1 MDVDMEQTFDDNT
14 TSTPP
19 PRTRHG
25 RAHAKDGRPKK
36 PKAES
41 KLAAVVRRWLANVL
55 PTLPGMPLS
64 AGSSLLEWSVET
76 LVAQAP
82 KRWVVYE
89 PMVLLPTGSFSFST
103 GVPSSGKS
111 ATSTTKQ
118 SPPTSPTSPPSPA
131 PPLWQTVLAAVS
143 REQQDQLW
151 RNVLLAL
158 SPKGSGG
165 ANNAQL
171 THLAVNEGIPLYN
184 VEGGDDEN
192 ENGNKNDNDN
202 EKDDENVLRSP
213 TGLRPLYGDFGPA
226 TTAAGGPP
234 TDADFQR
241 AFWVSTKQNGLYQTW
256 APRWS
261 MFSRGN
267 IKEKAR
273 LLAWVGGPGQ
283 ERNMNANGWAVDL
296 YAGIGYFVF
305 SYAQRGLRVLGWEL
319 NPWSAEALRRGAARN
334 GWSVRVVRRDADLAR
349 PTADTV
355 FCGTSANE
363 EAGGVGDSEDREDT
377 EDTEDTEGEYD
388 DDEPAP
394 IVIFVEDNQHAARRL
409 AELQAAAASHPP
421 PLPSLSLGPVVHVNC
436 GLLPTSRPTWRIA
449 WDAVVGAELPRR
461 ARNVIETD
469 EARTAW
475 LHLHDNVGVEELASR
490 QAEIQALVVAW
501 AGEVAGDGHRTCMAV
516 VEHVEQVKT
525 FAPGVWH
532 CVFDVRITL

>member
-1 MDVDMEQTFDDNT
+1 MGTSRAEAIVEGMELDVDENDSGAAEDTKASHRQ
-14 TSTPP
+14 
-19 PRTRHG
+19 G
-25 RAHAKDGRPKK
+25 RSHAKDGRPKK

-41 KLAAVVRRWLANVL
+41 RLATVVRRWLANVL
-55 PTLPGMPLS
+55 PTLPGLPLS

-89 PMVLLPTGSFSFST
+89 PMVLLPTGSFSFSA
-103 GVPSSGKS
+103 VSSSPQAKI
-111 ATSTTKQ
+111 T
-118 SPPTSPTSPPSPA
+118 SPPTSPTSLS
-131 PPLWQTVLAAVS
+131 PPLWQTVLGSVS

-151 RNVLLAL
+151 RDILLAL
-158 SPKGSGG
+158 SPKGTSG

-171 THLAVNEGIPLYN
+171 THLAVNEGIPLHN
-184 VEGGDDEN
+184 EGLGSDTEAADEN
-192 ENGNKNDNDN
+192 I
-202 EKDDENVLRSP
+202 LRSP

-226 TTAAGGPP
+226 TTLEGGPP
-234 TDADFQR
+234 TEADFAR

-273 LLAWVGGPGQ
+273 LLAWPKTGREDQ
-283 ERNMNANGWAVDL
+283 GWAVDL

-334 GWSVRVVRRDADLAR
+334 GWSVRVVRQEADLER
-349 PTADTV
+349 STADLV
-355 FCGTSANE
+355 FSGMSAE
-363 EAGGVGDSEDREDT
+363 EERQADDT
-377 EDTEDTEGEYD
+377 EDTEDTEGEYGDKDGD
-388 DDEPAP
+388 DDEPPP
-394 IVIFVEDNQHAARRL
+394 IVIFVEDNQEAARRL
-409 AELQAAAASHPP
+409 AELQSVTTAERRPP
-421 PLPSLSLGPVVHVNC
+421 SALALGDIVHVNC

-449 WDAVVGAELPRR
+449 WDAVVGGDIQTLTKMTGPR
-461 ARNVIETD
+461 TG
-469 EARTAW
+469 W
-475 LHLHDNVGVEELASR
+475 LHLHDNVGVEELESR
-490 QAEIQALVVAW
+490 RAEIQALVAEW
-501 AGEVAGDGHRTCMAV
+501 ADEVTQKGHSSCSAV
-516 VEHVEQVKT
+516 VEHIEQVKT

>member
-1 MDVDMEQTFDDNT
+1 MGAGDAEAVWEVNEVDKMVIDVEDNDNDNSNDSGAADNT
-14 TSTPP
+14 SSPHK
-19 PRTRHG
+19 RHG

-41 KLAAVVRRWLANVL
+41 KLAIVVRRWLANVL

-89 PMVLLPTGSFSFST
+89 PMVLLPTGSFGFSAAT
-103 GVPSSGKS
+103 ILSPKRSSPIS
-111 ATSTTKQ
+111 
-118 SPPTSPTSPPSPA
+118 SPASPRSPRSPTAPA
-131 PPLWQTVLAAVS
+131 PPLWQTVFASVS
-143 REQQDQLW
+143 CEQQDQLW
-151 RNVLLAL
+151 RDILLAL
-158 SPKGSGG
+158 SPKSGSSG

-171 THLAVNEGIPLYN
+171 THLAVNEGIPLMDSS
-184 VEGGDDEN
+184 EEAGGDEN
-192 ENGNKNDNDN
+192 I
-202 EKDDENVLRSP
+202 LRSP

-226 TTAAGGPP
+226 TTEAGGPP
-234 TDADFQR
+234 TDADFKR

-273 LLAWVGGPGQ
+273 LLAWQTTAQ
-283 ERNMNANGWAVDL
+283 EKSGWAVDL

-334 GWSVRVVRRDADLAR
+334 GWSVRVVRGDVDLGR
-349 PTADTV
+349 PTADVV
-355 FCGTSANE
+355 FSGMSAE
-363 EAGGVGDSEDREDT
+363 EEEEREQADDT
-377 EDTEDTEGEYD
+377 ENTEGEFDDDD
-388 DDEPAP
+388 DDEPPP
-394 IVIFVEDNQHAARRL
+394 IIIFVEDNQHAARRL
-409 AELQAAAASHPP
+409 AELQTAAAAEVA
-421 PLPSLSLGPVVHVNC
+421 PSPALSLGPVVHVNC

-449 WDAVVGAELPRR
+449 WDAVVGGNLQEGTATPTGPR
-461 ARNVIETD
+461 TG
-469 EARTAW
+469 W

-490 QAEIQALVVAW
+490 QAEIQTLVTAW
-501 AGEVAGDGHRTCMAV
+501 AGEVAAARRSACTAM